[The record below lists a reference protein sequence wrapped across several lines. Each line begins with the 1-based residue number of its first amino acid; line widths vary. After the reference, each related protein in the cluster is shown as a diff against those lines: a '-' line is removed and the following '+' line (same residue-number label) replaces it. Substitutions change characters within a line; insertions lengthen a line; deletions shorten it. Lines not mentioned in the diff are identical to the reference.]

1 MCVTVIMVHGGSTQ
15 RRGLKKSMKAEAGK
29 HAEGQWAVR
38 LVGMTVLKT
47 AREILQY
54 NLNKKSAEDERT
66 DLPAGPVFCM
76 VSMGEDLG
84 K

>member
-1 MCVTVIMVHGGSTQ
+1 
-15 RRGLKKSMKAEAGK
+15 
-29 HAEGQWAVR
+29 
-38 LVGMTVLKT
+38 MTVLKT